1 MHAIEKLN
9 IRDLFLSKIKVLRCL
24 VTLLDPTLCDPM
36 DCSLPGSSVHEI
48 LQVRILERFAISFSR
63 GSSLTQESN
72 TGLLHCRQI
81 LYRLSYEGSPI

>member
-48 LQVRILERFAISFSR
+48 LQVRILEHFAISFSR
-63 GSSLTQESN
+63 GSSLTQE
-72 TGLLHCRQI
+72 
-81 LYRLSYEGSPI
+81 